1 MSIVKNRRQ
10 DKVSLEESSLKATS
24 ISSKSKIIK
33 KANHKNSNVSVAI
46 HEINK
51 SSVKSSTDLTKREVP
66 SSAVHKKN
74 KLMLTQSRGG
84 NIGRYPCKQ
93 MPSVIDIAL
102 DEIRR
107 EHSIVGDYNAV
118 VGDLVM
124 K

>member
-1 MSIVKNRRQ
+1 
-10 DKVSLEESSLKATS
+10 
-24 ISSKSKIIK
+24 
-33 KANHKNSNVSVAI
+33 
-46 HEINK
+46 
-51 SSVKSSTDLTKREVP
+51 
-66 SSAVHKKN
+66 
-74 KLMLTQSRGG
+74 
-84 NIGRYPCKQ
+84 